1 MNTWII
7 ILSTA
12 AAQSAAV
19 AASGFGFDAPIVLS
33 ITAASCIVGM
43 FASDY
48 RQFPDYDPDTRNVT
62 AAVSSQ
68 KERCAHRVTALQTAP
83 FIIFE
88 TTAA

>member
-1 MNTWII
+1 MNTLII
-7 ILSTA
+7 SFSTA

-33 ITAASCIVGM
+33 IAAASCIAGM

-48 RQFPDYDPDTRNVT
+48 RQSPDYNLDTRIVPT
-62 AAVSSQ
+62 AVSFRR
-68 KERCAHRVTALQTAP
+68 ERPARRVTAPQTAAY
-83 FIIFE
+83 IIFE